1 MIQFYLGSRYDSEMP
16 KEKDIRYMGYSAR
29 WRESPE
35 DWRCTVWLGWN
46 MTSTPRYNFSG
57 DIAYIESWSGDIA
70 RMLSDIVGLELYDH
84 TRDKGE
90 NSNLAGDKSL
100 AGVTQKCMELIY
112 DYVK

>member
-1 MIQFYLGSRYDSEMP
+1 MTCLASRVRCYRF
-16 KEKDIRYMGYSAR
+16 DI
-29 WRESPE
+29 
-35 DWRCTVWLGWN
+35 
-46 MTSTPRYNFSG
+46 
-57 DIAYIESWSGDIA
+57 
-70 RMLSDIVGLELYDH
+70 SDIVGLELYDH